1 MRIKKIY
8 LQNKSG
14 SFCSASRCI
23 VIETEMSSAGAGI
36 WQEAAVKSVI
46 LFGDSRPR
54 VMWRLPAGVSAQ
66 HGTAASIWRPS
77 RHRYA
82 ADAAAA
88 ASGVARHGTLG
99 HVEFDTRKILQPFFV
114 STYRPITH
122 IKALIAVIVAGCCK
136 KL

>member
-54 VMWRLPAGVSAQ
+54 VTWRLPAGVSAL
-66 HGTAASIWRPS
+66 HGTAASGDHHDIDMLMLLLSVASPGMGHWGTWSLMHAKFCS
-77 RHRYA
+77 RFLLVLIGLSR
-82 ADAAAA
+82 
-88 ASGVARHGTLG
+88 
-99 HVEFDTRKILQPFFV
+99 ILK
-114 STYRPITH
+114 H
-122 IKALIAVIVAGCCK
+122 
-136 KL
+136 